1 MPGRSLKELE
11 ERIAQLTA
19 EVDGLREQLE
29 QTEYSQA
36 VARVG
41 LSYRDLWSNDIM
53 LSRSLADLLGLPPG
67 TRSITRDAFLA
78 RVHPEDAARV
88 DQAVREAAAR
98 GEAFEL
104 EYRIHAGERGWR
116 WFRSNGRVSTNSRGQ
131 QRIFSGMADVTER
144 RSLESQLHHAQKM
157 DAIGQL
163 AGGVA
168 HDFNNIMT
176 AIGGYSRLLL
186 ESAGETQRADIEEIV
201 KAADRA
207 ASLTRQLLAFSSR
220 QVLETALLDVNALV
234 GDMAA
239 MLQRIIGE
247 DVELTTSLAAS
258 LPPVRGDRGQLEQVV
273 MNLVVNARDATAGG
287 GAIRIETAPVV
298 ISSGHTV
305 DAQPPLKTGNYVAL
319 IVSDTGRG
327 MSDEIKRRLF
337 EPFFTTKP
345 RGQGTGLGLA
355 TVYGIVAQSG
365 GSIAVT
371 SEPGHG
377 SVFTIY
383 LPRQEHAAPERVVPA
398 VAAGAAGGHE
408 TVLLAE
414 DEPAVRTLA
423 RRILQRAG
431 YTVVEAAN
439 GAEAEARAASMPAID
454 LLLTDVMMPGGTG
467 PELFRRL
474 VATRPSLRV
483 LFMSGYAEQDLF
495 DRAAIDR
502 SAPFL
507 EKPFTVEAL
516 TARVREVLDS

>member
-1 MPGRSLKELE
+1 MDKPDDEME
-11 ERIAQLTA
+11 A
-19 EVDGLREQLE
+19 LREQLE
-29 QTEYSQA
+29 QTEFALSA
-36 VARVG
+36 ARVG

-53 LSRSLADLLGLPPG
+53 LSRSLAELLGLPAG
-67 TRSITRDAFLA
+67 TFSITRDDFLA
-78 RVHPEDAARV
+78 RVHPDDAARV
-88 DQAVREAAAR
+88 DRTVRDAVAR
-98 GEAFEL
+98 GAEFEL

-116 WFRSNGRVSTNSRGQ
+116 WFRSNGRVTTNASGQ
-131 QRIFSGMADVTER
+131 QRMFSGMADVTER
-144 RSLESQLHHAQKM
+144 RSLEAQLHHSQKM

-186 ESAGETQRADIEEIV
+186 ESAGEAQRADIEEIV

-220 QVLETALLDVNALV
+220 QVLETTLLDVNHLV
-234 GDMAA
+234 SDLTA

-247 DVELTTSLAAS
+247 DLELTTSLAPN
-258 LPPVRGDRGQLEQVV
+258 LPPVRADRSRLEQVLV
-273 MNLVVNARDATAGG
+273 NLVVNARDATSGG
-287 GAIRIETAPVV
+287 GVIRVETA
-298 ISSGHTV
+298 SV
-305 DAQPPLKTGNYVAL
+305 DLAYPASMGPQPAPKAGKYVAL

-327 MSDEIKRRLF
+327 MTEETKARLF

-345 RGQGTGLGLA
+345 HGQGTGLGLA
-355 TVYGIVAQSG
+355 TVYGIVTQSG

-371 SEPGHG
+371 SELGQG

-383 LPRQEHAAPERVVPA
+383 LPSQEHAAPERVVPA
-398 VAAGAAGGHE
+398 ATAAAPGGHE

-414 DEPAVRTLA
+414 DEPAVRMLA
-423 RRILQRAG
+423 RRVLQRAG

-439 GAEAEARAASMPAID
+439 PAEAETRAASMPALD

-495 DRAAIDR
+495 DRSAIDR
-502 SAPFL
+502 SLPFL

-516 TARVREVLDS
+516 ASKVREVLDR